1 MIILILTLT
10 THFNVDAA
18 YLLQDSGKAVKAMP
32 DYFRARLDIET
43 RIGDVTSVRHRTRLG
58 LMSTMRFCGQHFAS
72 AAKLAVTLLIV
83 VGGVRLRQNSDLIS
97 QRIDLIRSNSRGFLE
112 RRVVGPAVSILN
124 DVVLNKKVAITDHA
138 ALKDSQRSLAT
149 MLDDFLT
156 QYKPQMPS
164 EERAKRVAR
173 LDMTDVSLE
182 YEQEL
187 KKPMQNIMSGRI
199 ARLALIQGQFVKKE
213 LLVAMQAIDDL
224 VNANQVNLQ
233 LLAVMPV
240 IMIGFVVSSGIKA
253 LLTTARSF
261 NRGSSRL
268 VQTKQ
273 MVRRDL
279 KNGFRTLERQ
289 LLVNAR
295 EVSPGTAASDQDT
308 ASTSRG
314 RGRTMCILYRMHRT
328 IMDKSELMGDDAL
341 VKQLLQDL
349 SDLMTPNLLPERQI
363 ALLKLCQDNL

>member
-1 MIILILTLT
+1 
-10 THFNVDAA
+10 
-18 YLLQDSGKAVKAMP
+18 MP
-32 DYFRARLDIET
+32 EYFRSRLDIET
-43 RIGDVTSVRHRTRLG
+43 RIGDVMSVRHRTRLG
-58 LMSTMRFCGQHFAS
+58 LMSTMSFFGMRFAS
-72 AAKLAVTLLIV
+72 AAKLAATLLIV

-97 QRIDLIRSNSRGFLE
+97 QRIDLVRSNSKGFLE
-112 RRVVGPAVSILN
+112 RRVVGPTVSILN
-124 DVVLNKKVAITDHA
+124 DVVLNKKVAISDRD
-138 ALKDSQRSLAT
+138 ALKDSQRSLAA
-149 MLDDFLT
+149 MLDDFLA

-173 LDMTDVSLE
+173 MDMTDISLE
-182 YEQEL
+182 YEREL
-187 KKPMQNIMSGRI
+187 RKPMQNIMSGRI

-240 IMIGFVVSSGIKA
+240 IMIGFVVSSGVKA
-253 LLTTARSF
+253 LLTATRSF

-273 MVRRDL
+273 MVRRNL

-295 EVSPGTAASDQDT
+295 EVSSGSAAASSSSSSSDQET
-308 ASTSRG
+308 ASTS
-314 RGRTMCILYRMHRT
+314 RGRTMCILYRIHRT

-349 SDLMTPNLLPERQI
+349 SDLMTPNLSPERQI
-363 ALLKLCQDNL
+363 ALLKLCQNNL